1 MLLAPNTLLQVEFY
15 LEVQY
20 VKQMEVE
27 FLLYLLPLVGP
38 EVQSGKLQ
46 DCKPQDG
53 NN

>member
-1 MLLAPNTLLQVEFY
+1 MFLAPNTFLQVDFY

-20 VKQMEVE
+20 VKQMKVE
-27 FLLYLLPLVGP
+27 LLYLLPLVGP
-38 EVQSGKLQ
+38 EVQPGKLR